1 MLDTV
6 SRRKEGIIPQ
16 YISREQ
22 AKDTGMAAVLVC
34 LILTQITQKQYF
46 MVIAIILL
54 LGNMVWPDL
63 YRPVAKLWL
72 GFSHFLGTYMSKL
85 ILAIIFTVL
94 VIPVGVVRR
103 LAGADALQL
112 RKWKESTQSVFKVR
126 DHRYEP
132 DEIEK
137 PY

>member
-1 MLDTV
+1 MLDPV
-6 SRRKEGIIPQ
+6 SRKGGFIPRD
-16 YISREQ
+16 ISREQ

-34 LILTQITQKQYF
+34 LILTQITQKQYL

-103 LAGADALQL
+103 IAGVDSLQL
-112 RKWKESTQSVFKVR
+112 KKWKNDSVSVFTVR
-126 DHRYEP
+126 DHIYRS
-132 DEIEK
+132 DDIEK